1 MDIQLTIILFSIL
14 FSAFFSG
21 MEIAF
26 VSSNKIHLELEKKQ
40 YGFFSNFLKKI
51 TKSPSKFIA
60 TMLLGNNIALVIY
73 GLYSGRLILELL
85 FPEVD
90 NSKSL
95 EFIYIFY
102 QTLISTFIIL
112 ISAEFLPKVLF
123 QIYANI
129 LLKYL
134 SFPSYIFY
142 VLFSPITY
150 VLNFISNS
158 VLSKYFKTKEDEL
171 KIVFSKDELGDYID
185 EELANDDLN
194 SEMDSEIQIF
204 QNALDFSN
212 VRAREVMVPRA
223 EIISIDRYSVSKNL
237 NKVFTENGLSKILIH
252 RENIDHVVG
261 YVSLFDM
268 FNHPKNIKSIIHPVE
283 FIPESMLI
291 NDVLN
296 LLTKKRRG
304 IAVVIDEY
312 GGTSGIITKEDI
324 MEELFGEIEDEHD
337 SLSYLEKKLDSNSFL
352 FSARLKLDYLNTKFK
367 INIPL
372 SDQYETLGG
381 FLVHNTQDIPISGE
395 VITILPFEFTVKEVT
410 NTRIETIELKILNQI

>member
-1 MDIQLTIILFSIL
+1 MDTQLTIILFSIL

-40 YGFFSNFLKKI
+40 HGFFSNFLKKI

-60 TMLLGNNIALVIY
+60 TMLLGNNIALVVY
-73 GLYSGRLILELL
+73 GLYSGKLILELL

-129 LLKYL
+129 LLKYF

-142 VLFSPITY
+142 VLFSPIIY
-150 VLNFISNS
+150 VLNLISNS

-171 KIVFSKDELGDYID
+171 RIVFSKDELGDYIN

-204 QNALDFSN
+204 QNALEFSN

-237 NKVFTENGLSKILIH
+237 NKVFVENGLSKILIH
-252 RENIDHVVG
+252 RENIDHLVG

-296 LLTKKRRG
+296 LLTKKRKG

-312 GGTSGIITKEDI
+312 GGTSGIITREDI

-337 SLSYLEKKLDSNSFL
+337 SLSYLEEKLDSNSFL

-367 INIPL
+367 LNIPL

-381 FLVHNTQDIPISGE
+381 FLVHNIQDIPTTGE
-395 VITILPFEFTVKEVT
+395 VIKILSFEYTVKEVT
-410 NTRIETIELKILNQI
+410 NTRIETIELKILN

>member
-252 RENIDHVVG
+252 RENIDHVDG

-296 LLTKKRRG
+296 LLTKKKRG

>member
-1 MDIQLTIILFSIL
+1 MDTQLTIILFSIL

-40 YGFFSNFLKKI
+40 HGFFSNFLKKI

-60 TMLLGNNIALVIY
+60 TMLLGNNIALVVY
-73 GLYSGRLILELL
+73 GLCSGRMILELL

-90 NSKSL
+90 NSTSL

-150 VLNFISNS
+150 VLNLISNS

-171 KIVFSKDELGDYID
+171 RIVFSKDELGDYIN
-185 EELANDDLN
+185 EELANDDLS

-237 NKVFTENGLSKILIH
+237 NKVFVENGLSKILIH

-296 LLTKKRRG
+296 LLTKKRTG

-312 GGTSGIITKEDI
+312 GGTSGIITREDI

-337 SLSYLEKKLDSNSFL
+337 SLTYFEEKLDSNSFL

-367 INIPL
+367 LNIPL

-381 FLVHNTQDIPISGE
+381 FVVHNTQDIPITGE
-395 VITILPFEFTVKEVT
+395 VLAILSFEFTVKEVT
-410 NTRIETIELKILNQI
+410 NTRIETIELKILN

>member
-1 MDIQLTIILFSIL
+1 MDTQLTIILFSIL

-40 YGFFSNFLKKI
+40 HGFFSNFLKKT

-60 TMLLGNNIALVIY
+60 TMLLGNNIALVVY
-73 GLYSGRLILELL
+73 GLYSGRMILELL
-85 FPEVD
+85 FSEVD
-90 NSKSL
+90 NSTSL

-129 LLKYL
+129 LLKYF

-150 VLNFISNS
+150 VLNLISNS

-171 KIVFSKDELGDYID
+171 RIVFSKDELGDYIN

-237 NKVFTENGLSKILIH
+237 NKVFVENGLSKILIH
-252 RENIDHVVG
+252 RENIDHLVG

-296 LLTKKRRG
+296 LLTKKRKG

-312 GGTSGIITKEDI
+312 GGTSGIITREDI

-337 SLSYLEKKLDSNSFL
+337 SLSYFEEKLDSNSFL

-367 INIPL
+367 LNIPL

-381 FLVHNTQDIPISGE
+381 FLVHYIQDIPITGE
-395 VITILPFEFTVKEVT
+395 VIKILSFEFTVKEVT
-410 NTRIETIELKILNQI
+410 NTRIETIELKILN

>member
-1 MDIQLTIILFSIL
+1 MDTQLTIILFSIL

-40 YGFFSNFLKKI
+40 HGFFSNFLKKI

-60 TMLLGNNIALVIY
+60 TMLLGNNIALVVY
-73 GLYSGRLILELL
+73 GLYSGKLILELL

-129 LLKYL
+129 LLKYF

-142 VLFSPITY
+142 VLFSPIIY
-150 VLNFISNS
+150 VLNLISNS

-171 KIVFSKDELGDYID
+171 RIVFSKDELGDYIN

-204 QNALDFSN
+204 QNALEFSN

-237 NKVFTENGLSKILIH
+237 NKVFVENGLSKILIH
-252 RENIDHVVG
+252 RENIDHLVG

-296 LLTKKRRG
+296 LLTKKRKG

-312 GGTSGIITKEDI
+312 GGTSGIITREDI

-337 SLSYLEKKLDSNSFL
+337 SLSYLEEKLDSNSFL

-367 INIPL
+367 LNIPL

-381 FLVHNTQDIPISGE
+381 FLVHNIQDIPTTGE
-395 VITILPFEFTVKEVT
+395 VIKILSFEFTVKEVT
-410 NTRIETIELKILNQI
+410 NTRIETIELKILN

>member
-296 LLTKKRRG
+296 LLTKKKRG

-381 FLVHNTQDIPISGE
+381 FLVHNTQDIPIIGE